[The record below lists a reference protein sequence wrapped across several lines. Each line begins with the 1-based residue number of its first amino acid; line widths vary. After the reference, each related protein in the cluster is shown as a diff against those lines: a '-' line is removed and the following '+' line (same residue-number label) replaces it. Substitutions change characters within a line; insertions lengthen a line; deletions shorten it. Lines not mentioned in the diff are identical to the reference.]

1 MASFC
6 RPNTFTMVWPV
17 KVSSTCP
24 LTLPVRSHWMV
35 NCFCDRFAISMVTM
49 TEIGTVTMQMAA
61 SIGLIQNIMPS
72 TPSRVSTDEMICPKV
87 CCMACW
93 MLSMSLVT
101 RLRMSP
107 RGMAVEVLQ
116 REPGQLLVDV
126 LAQRVREAPY
136 ETGHQVRREPHEQ
149 RADQVDGDDDHEH
162 LADRAEVDALAGHDV
177 FHAGEHVGH
186 LVLTRRAQAC
196 HRLLL
201 GDPGR
206 ATAC

>member
-1 MASFC
+1 
-6 RPNTFTMVWPV
+6 
-17 KVSSTCP
+17 
-24 LTLPVRSHWMV
+24 
-35 NCFCDRFAISMVTM
+35 M

-61 SIGLIQNIMPS
+61 RIGLIQNIMPS

-107 RGMAVEVLQ
+107 RAWPSKYFSGQ
-116 REPGQLLVDV
+116 PGELLVDI
-126 LAQRVREAPY
+126 LSQGIREAPY
-136 ETGHQVRREPHEQ
+136 EPGHQVRREPHQQ
-149 RADQVDGDDDHEH
+149 RADQVDGDDDDEH

-177 FHAGEHVGH
+177 FHAGKHVGH
-186 LVLTRRAQAC
+186 LVLTRRAQVF

-201 GDPGR
+201 SDPGGQLLADEAR
-206 ATAC
+206 EDQVGGPRHDLGRGDAWRRR